1 LAIILIRIHSK
12 AGLLLHSHH
21 HILLRYSHHHILLRH
36 AHHHCRWLLHDSHIH
51 HLFVVDV
58 LLSIHVTISVRWI
71 ETTLHALSLCLYHS
85 GWFVCLDGSGPNIVE
100 RVSLLT
106 LEQVTTDLVLISLL
120 LLLLSLNFKL
130 LLLHRIKI
138 EKAIEVVLLIL
149 LLNDLRLLKLLLLS
163 GRLLRVEATKNI
175 K

>member
-1 LAIILIRIHSK
+1 
-12 AGLLLHSHH
+12 
-21 HILLRYSHHHILLRH
+21 
-36 AHHHCRWLLHDSHIH
+36 
-51 HLFVVDV
+51 
-58 LLSIHVTISVRWI
+58 
-71 ETTLHALSLCLYHS
+71 
-85 GWFVCLDGSGPNIVE
+85 
-100 RVSLLT
+100 
-106 LEQVTTDLVLISLL
+106 LEQVTADLVLISLL

-138 EKAIEVVLLIL
+138 EKTIEVVLLIL